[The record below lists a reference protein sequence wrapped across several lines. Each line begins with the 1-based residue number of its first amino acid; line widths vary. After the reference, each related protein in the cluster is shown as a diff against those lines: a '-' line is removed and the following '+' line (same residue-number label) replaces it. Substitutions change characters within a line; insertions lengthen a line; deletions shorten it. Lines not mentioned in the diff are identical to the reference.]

1 MDRIIRRENLTEEER
16 KLEEYFIKEASI
28 HTKEHIEA
36 YKSFIS
42 SLKGRYICSDLM
54 KETFNYYTES
64 KETRNAYNFILHNS
78 AATLTNELYKEQ
90 VKDKNITDCIFLTG
104 IPGAGKSFF
113 VQSLNLEGEIP
124 DNVLIYEG
132 SIITDTIIEK
142 ISLALAN
149 NKRVYMII
157 INPTLELAYQ
167 NVLTRIKESGRG
179 ASIQTMAKIASGLY
193 DAVKRLYTMFNNELE
208 IGIYQKEAND
218 KIEIDLGIE
227 KVEKLKIGSYEE
239 VLKRLEEIKEEEQTY
254 GIKR

>member
-1 MDRIIRRENLTEEER
+1 M
-16 KLEEYFIKEASI
+16 
-28 HTKEHIEA
+28 
-36 YKSFIS
+36 
-42 SLKGRYICSDLM
+42 
-54 KETFNYYTES
+54 
-64 KETRNAYNFILHNS
+64 
-78 AATLTNELYKEQ
+78 
-90 VKDKNITDCIFLTG
+90 
-104 IPGAGKSFF
+104 
-113 VQSLNLEGEIP
+113 
-124 DNVLIYEG
+124 IYEG